1 MSKLSRKNEL
11 VNLEDKVDSLK
22 EKSNNRLENQKS
34 TMETR
39 KVQITGK
46 STYIIS
52 LPKTWVN
59 KVNIKNGDSVVL
71 IPRSNGTLLIN
82 PKLEDTKEAQTN
94 IIDVDSSDM
103 ETLFRKFIGAYLA
116 GYDLIEI
123 QSKERLSPSVRQGVR
138 RMIQSLI
145 GLEIIDESSNSVKV
159 KDLLDSSDLSL
170 VQGLR
175 RMYVITRGMHRDA
188 ISALQNQDS
197 ELAEDVEMRDDEV
210 DKFYWM
216 IAKQYNLVL
225 NDMFFADKMGVKPQD
240 VLGYLLVAR
249 SIERIA
255 DHAKKLAS
263 NARHIQV
270 KIDIIPKIIE
280 TSEAI
285 IKEFDDAIS
294 AFHRN
299 TFEHA
304 NLVLNKTEALGKT
317 TKELTQ
323 QILQLNLDAASIV
336 SLAYIVDS
344 LERTRA
350 YVLDIAETAINHQFT
365 SNLS

>member
-1 MSKLSRKNEL
+1 MNKVTRKNEL
-11 VNLEDKVDSLK
+11 VNMVEELDRRTD
-22 EKSNNRLENQKS
+22 NNHLGIESQKTS
-34 TMETR
+34 METR
-39 KVQITGK
+39 KVQVTGK

-59 KVNIKNGDSVVL
+59 KVKIKNGNSVVL

-82 PKLEDTKEAQTN
+82 PKLEDAKDALTN
-94 IIDVDSSDM
+94 IIYADSSDM

-123 QSKERLSPSVRQGVR
+123 QSKERLSPTVRQGIR
-138 RMIQSLI
+138 RMIQGLI
-145 GLEIIDESSNSVKV
+145 GLEIIDETNNSVKV

-175 RMYVITRGMHRDA
+175 RMYVITRGMNRDA
-188 ISALQNQDS
+188 INALQNHDC
-197 ELAEDVEMRDDEV
+197 ELAEDVELRDDEV

-225 NDMFFADKMGVKPQD
+225 NDMFFADKLGVKPQE

-263 NARHIQV
+263 NVQHLKV
-270 KIDIIPKIIE
+270 KTDIMSKIAE
-280 TSEAI
+280 TSDEI
-285 IKEFDDAIS
+285 LREFDDAIN

-304 NLVLNKTEALGKT
+304 NMVLNKTEIIRKKT
-317 TKELTQ
+317 LELTQ
-323 QILQLNLDAASIV
+323 QIVSLKLDPESIV

-350 YVLDIAETAINHQFT
+350 YILDIAETAINHQFT